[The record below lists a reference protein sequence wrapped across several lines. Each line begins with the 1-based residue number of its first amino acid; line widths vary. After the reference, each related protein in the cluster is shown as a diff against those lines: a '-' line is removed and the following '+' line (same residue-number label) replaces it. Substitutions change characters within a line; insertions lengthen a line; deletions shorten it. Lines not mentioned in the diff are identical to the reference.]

1 MNELFTRISV
11 RKYTDQPVEPEK
23 IQTILKAA
31 MQAPSAGDQ
40 QPWEFYVVTDPKLI
54 ASLAKTSPYAG
65 CTAGAGTVIVP
76 CYRTEGIFFPDYA
89 QIDLAIS
96 CENLWL
102 ETTSQGLGTVM
113 LGVAPLADRMEAVA
127 EVLNIPEGLK
137 PFAMFPIGYPA
148 ESRDQRDRFDTAR
161 IHYV

>member
-1 MNELFTRISV
+1 M
-11 RKYTDQPVEPEK
+11 
-23 IQTILKAA
+23 
-31 MQAPSAGDQ
+31 
-40 QPWEFYVVTDPKLI
+40 
-54 ASLAKTSPYAG
+54 
-65 CTAGAGTVIVP
+65 P

-96 CENLWL
+96 CENLWP

-113 LGVAPLADRMEAVA
+113 LGVAPLTERMEAVA
-127 EVLNIPEGLK
+127 KVLNIPEGLK